1 MPKLNPKITTE
12 EQTLIDAIK
21 STIWKEKIVMKAPKT
36 IYLQHRL
43 WKMFVDINRKCF
55 TEEELEA
62 ANNKFSIQDVRI
74 EKGDKWQ
81 TNLML
86 VEHWEMD
93 KAVVN
98 MATA

>member
-1 MPKLNPKITTE
+1 MPKPNPKITTE
-12 EQTLIDAIK
+12 EETLIAAIK
-21 STIWKEKIVMKAPKT
+21 STIFKEKIVMKAPKT

-43 WKMFVDINRKCF
+43 WKMFVDLNRKCF

-62 ANNKFSIQDVRI
+62 AGNKFSIQDVRI

-93 KAVVN
+93 KEIVKQAL
-98 MATA
+98 A